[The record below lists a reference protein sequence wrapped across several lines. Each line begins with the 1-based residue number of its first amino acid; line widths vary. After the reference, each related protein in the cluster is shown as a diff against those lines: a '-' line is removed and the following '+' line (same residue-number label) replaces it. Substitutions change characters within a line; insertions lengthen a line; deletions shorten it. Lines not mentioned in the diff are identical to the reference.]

1 LHIAAKL
8 RDMADVLEQ
17 QEASPFRVSA
27 YRRAAATIEALRENV
42 EAVLAR
48 EGREGLKA
56 LPGVGE
62 AIASAIAE
70 MCASGRW
77 SQLDRLTGALEPEK
91 LFRIIPGIGPELAE
105 RLHEELGV
113 DTLEQL
119 EIAAHDGRLEA
130 VAGLGPRRALA
141 IRAFLAD
148 RLGRRRLRRGAVGE
162 RPSVGTLLAVDAA
175 YRTKASAG
183 SLRRIAP
190 RRFNP
195 SGTAWLAIMHES
207 RGKWRVTAL
216 YSNTATAHALGKTG
230 DWVVIYYQADGAPE
244 GQCTIV
250 TETQGPCRN
259 RRVVRGRER
268 ECEAFYATKPSQPRL
283 RGSDANHA
291 RAAAARSERKRR

>member
-1 LHIAAKL
+1 
-8 RDMADVLEQ
+8 MADVLEQ
-17 QEASPFRVSA
+17 QDASPFRVSA
-27 YRRAAATIEALRENV
+27 YGRAAAAIEMVSEDVGAI
-42 EAVLAR
+42 LAR

-62 AIASAIAE
+62 GIASAIAE
-70 MCASGRW
+70 ICASGRW
-77 SQLDRLTGALEPEK
+77 AELDRLTGALEPEN
-91 LFRIIPGIGPELAE
+91 LFRIIPGVGPQLAE
-105 RLHEELGV
+105 RLHVELGV

-130 VAGLGPRRALA
+130 LAGVGPRRVLA

-148 RLGRRRLRRGAVGE
+148 RLGRRRLRRGVVGE
-162 RPSVGTLLAVDAA
+162 RPPVGTLLAVDAA
-175 YRTKASAG
+175 YRAKASAG

-195 SGTAWLAIMHES
+195 AGTPWLAIMHES
-207 RGKWRVTAL
+207 RGRWRFTAL
-216 YSNTATAHALGKTG
+216 YSNTAAAHALGKTG

-259 RRVVRGRER
+259 KRIVRGREL
-268 ECEAFYATKPSQPRL
+268 ECEAFYTAKPIQPLARAPN
-283 RGSDANHA
+283 ANHA